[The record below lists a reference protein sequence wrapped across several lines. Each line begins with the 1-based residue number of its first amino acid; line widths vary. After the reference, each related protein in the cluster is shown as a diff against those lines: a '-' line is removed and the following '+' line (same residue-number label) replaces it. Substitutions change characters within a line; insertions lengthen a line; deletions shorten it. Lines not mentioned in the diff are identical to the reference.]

1 MKAGVISAETA
12 GVYRIFE
19 GFSGNT
25 VRVNFLPGKI
35 NHFSMAELSEEMTAS
50 FNAVKVFPFATASSD
65 GEPNVAPM
73 GAVFLMDPGTIWIG
87 DQFMKTTIRNIREN
101 PRASLY
107 VWGPGV
113 KGCFKIKGGVKVLT
127 FGPDYEKMKAMV
139 KEKKPDLHC
148 RSLLVLKVTD
158 VYDCLPGPEAG
169 KKII

>member
-1 MKAGVISAETA
+1 MV
-12 GVYRIFE
+12 
-19 GFSGNT
+19 
-25 VRVNFLPGKI
+25 
-35 NHFSMAELSEEMTAS
+35 ELTKEMTDS
-50 FNAVKVFPFATASSD
+50 FGVVKYFPLATASSD

-73 GAVFLMDPGTIWIG
+73 GAVFLIDPGTIWIG

-107 VWGPGV
+107 AWGPGI
-113 KGCFKIKGGVKVLT
+113 KGCFKIKGDVTVLT
-127 FGPDYEKMKAMV
+127 SGPDYEKMKEMV
-139 KEKKPDLHC
+139 KEKNPNLHC